1 MWRNLRQYIT
11 HLPSASVGAAFA
23 LMSILFGTWIAR
35 IPDIQLQAGL
45 SEGQLG
51 LALLGMPLGAIAIM
65 AFMGP
70 IIHRFGAG
78 MVTWVSSMVY
88 VFAMVLPTLATNWW
102 SLAGALVVVGIGAG
116 SMDVAMNAAAVV
128 IEKQYQK
135 LIMSTS
141 HAIFSLGGM
150 IGAGIGSVVAG
161 LGVPPL
167 FHFIYAAAIM
177 LAVTFVFRKR
187 WLSISDHSEG
197 NHKWAWPSRSLAL
210 LAFIG
215 FCVLLSEGAIADWSA
230 VYLRHTLKGSSFI
243 GGLGFAGFSLTMA
256 LGRFYGDSLIPRWG
270 AGNLVRW
277 GGLVA
282 AVSLGVLLV
291 IGNPLAAIVGFTLAG
306 LGLSLV
312 TPITFSAAARI
323 PGTSPGGG
331 IAAISSMGYIGFMV
345 GPPVIGFIADQFGL
359 TLGLGLVALLC
370 LLFGMLG
377 SGISVGK

>member
-1 MWRNLRQYIT
+1 MWHNLRQYIT

-23 LMSILFGTWIAR
+23 LMSILFGTWITR
-35 IPDIQLQAGL
+35 IPDIQLQTGL

-51 LALLGMPLGAIAIM
+51 LALLGMPIGAIAIM
-65 AFMGP
+65 VFMGP

-88 VFAMVLPTLATNWW
+88 VFAMVLPALATNWW
-102 SLAGALVVVGIGAG
+102 SLAGALVIVGIGAG

-128 IEKQYQK
+128 IEKQHKK

-150 IGAGIGSVVAG
+150 IGAGIGSIVAG
-161 LGVPPL
+161 LGVSTL
-167 FHFIYAAAIM
+167 YHFIFTAAIM
-177 LAVTFVFRKR
+177 LALTRVFRKQ
-187 WLSISDHSEG
+187 WLSISAYDEG
-197 NHKWAWPSRSLAL
+197 SHKWVWPTRSLAL
-210 LAFIG
+210 LAIIG
-215 FCVLLSEGAIADWSA
+215 FCVLLAEGAIADWSA
-230 VYLRHTLKGSSFI
+230 IYLRHTLKGSSFL

-282 AVSLGVLLV
+282 AVSLGASLM

-306 LGLSLV
+306 LGLSCV
-312 TPITFSAAARI
+312 IPIIFISAARI
-323 PGTSPGGG
+323 PGTSPGG
-331 IAAISSMGYIGFMV
+331 
-345 GPPVIGFIADQFGL
+345 
-359 TLGLGLVALLC
+359 
-370 LLFGMLG
+370 
-377 SGISVGK
+377 